1 MPMSE
6 AGFDRLNEG
15 TRLLIWGVRHWMIAL
30 LRDECVPKQV
40 TRLFATAGGSGFG
53 AVVAMTLLAARD
65 ADRPLLVFPP
75 CCAHLSDDERR
86 LASAFDCARRGWL
99 AAADAHLRR
108 LIGGPPSGALRERLR
123 DVARQPTFSA
133 STDSV
138 QWVTA

>member
-1 MPMSE
+1 MSE

-15 TRLLIWGVRHWMIAL
+15 TRLLIWGVRHWMMAL
-30 LRDECVPKQV
+30 LRDERVPTHV
-40 TRLFATAGGSGFG
+40 TRLFATAGDRGFA

-75 CCAHLSDDERR
+75 CCADLSEDEQR
-86 LASAFDCARRGWL
+86 LASAFDSARRGWL

-108 LIGGPPSGALRERLR
+108 LIGGPPSGALRERLC
-123 DVARQPTFSA
+123 DVARQPMFSGRA
-133 STDSV
+133 GAV